1 MAQEGGSVGVAAP
14 VQRASLRNR
23 QRADEAHV
31 GHPAASRVYP
41 EWARRRGF
49 TSEVH
54 IYPHPPMVWEPFY
67 NREYSV
73 TDLDDVSAA
82 YRLIMEVV
90 LEEF

>member
-1 MAQEGGSVGVAAP
+1 M
-14 VQRASLRNR
+14 
-23 QRADEAHV
+23 
-31 GHPAASRVYP
+31 
-41 EWARRRGF
+41 RRRGF
-49 TSEVH
+49 TLEVH